1 MRRIILCLR
10 MSILLTIFDLSSR
23 IFGTSDTKVYK
34 TPPLQKKSEIFSIG
48 YKQFFIFP
56 GVFRSVR
63 PMRPILFDRHR
74 AVVCFSLSMR
84 FRALCRSEFPVSRR
98 LCFFVLRKLRSESFF
113 RPEACGAIFRN
124 SVFFDPSLLKRKC
137 KFQYVVCQ
145 CLIIRLRIFGQSK
158 RRNRFPCRPK
168 MTSNL
173 SPMTIRIV
181 F

>member
-1 MRRIILCLR
+1 MRQIILCLR

-34 TPPLQKKSEIFSIG
+34 ISPPLQKKSEIFSIG

-56 GVFRSVR
+56 SVFRSVR
-63 PMRPILFDRHR
+63 PMRPILFDHHR

-113 RPEACGAIFRN
+113 RLETYDAIFRN
-124 SVFFDPSLLKRKC
+124 SVFFDPSLLKKC
-137 KFQYVVCQ
+137 APWVNDLISVSYFWTSSDLACIWAEMGSVVDQ
-145 CLIIRLRIFGQSK
+145 KYPRSHG
-158 RRNRFPCRPK
+158 
-168 MTSNL
+168 
-173 SPMTIRIV
+173 
-181 F
+181 